1 MLVTVDV
8 KDEFINEFMAM
19 VESLKDKVTIK
30 KDKNLEL
37 DPFFYE
43 RREKLQKIR
52 EDIASGKMETYDFE
66 EFEKNIEEFEKELE
80 LKYAN

>member
-1 MLVTVDV
+1 MLITVDV

-37 DPFFYE
+37 DPYFYE

-52 EDIASGKMETYDFE
+52 EDIASGKMETFDFE
-66 EFEKNIEEFEKELE
+66 SSIDNLIKELE
-80 LKYAN
+80 S

>member
-8 KDEFINEFMAM
+8 KDEFINEFMAI
-19 VESLKDKVTIK
+19 VENLKDKVTIK

-43 RREKLQKIR
+43 RKEKLQKIR
-52 EDIASGKMETYDFE
+52 EDIASGKMETFDFE

>member
-52 EDIASGKMETYDFE
+52 EDIASGKMETFDFE